1 LAQELLPE
9 AEPSAYNQA
18 IMDFGAIQC
27 TPQSPRCMIC
37 PLMETCD
44 ALRTGR
50 VAQLPVKQ
58 KTLKVKE
65 RHLSYIYIRCG
76 RQVAIH
82 RRGAGDIW
90 QGLWEPYLETDCHKL
105 QLKGQYTILQR
116 GVKHVLTHRVLLADF
131 ALLQSEEQP
140 PLPPDYI
147 WVDEALLGDYAVP
160 RLVEHLYRQVRLYDE
175 KNA

>member
-1 LAQELLPE
+1 
-9 AEPSAYNQA
+9 
-18 IMDFGAIQC
+18 M
-27 TPQSPRCMIC
+27 
-37 PLMETCD
+37 
-44 ALRTGR
+44 
-50 VAQLPVKQ
+50 
-58 KTLKVKE
+58 
-65 RHLSYIYIRCG
+65 
-76 RQVAIH
+76 AIH

-90 QGLWEPYLETDCHKL
+90 QGLWEPYLETDDHKL
-105 QLKGQYTILQR
+105 QLKGQFTILQR